1 MKNRYKELIGNNKFE
16 ELFKDLL
23 KLKLER
29 DLSNNII
36 LQKSRFTDLKE
47 SYNKGLIE
55 ESTFFTHRSRIS
67 TALMNLVEEIDP
79 TKAPE
84 TKNTFPNNK
93 PNMNMKNRRIKY
105 IDQFLEEMT
114 IQSQEHKFTYIDEG
128 KTSTYAEIFE
138 AFHNELTAY
147 RGKVQLNS
155 LYDRDEKELKEL
167 INAYSSVF
175 HDAKKTSRSKETN
188 TLVSIVKLLDEP
200 TKDNLEVAIGELAA
214 IQFQDSKIQE
224 YKNSLDQFGEIEAV
238 RLKIAKEILNLI
250 NSELA

>member
-1 MKNRYKELIGNNKFE
+1 MKNKYKALISNNRFE
-16 ELFKDLL
+16 ELFENLL
-23 KLKLER
+23 KLELEQ
-29 DLSNNII
+29 DVFNNLI
-36 LQKSRFTDLKE
+36 LQKSRFTGIKD

-55 ESTFFTHRSRIS
+55 ESNFRTHRVRIS
-67 TALMNLVEEIDP
+67 TVLINLIEKIDF
-79 TKAPE
+79 TKVCE
-84 TKNTFPNNK
+84 TDTVSNNK
-93 PNMNMKNRRIKY
+93 PNMMKNKRITY

-138 AFHNELTAY
+138 TFHNELTAY